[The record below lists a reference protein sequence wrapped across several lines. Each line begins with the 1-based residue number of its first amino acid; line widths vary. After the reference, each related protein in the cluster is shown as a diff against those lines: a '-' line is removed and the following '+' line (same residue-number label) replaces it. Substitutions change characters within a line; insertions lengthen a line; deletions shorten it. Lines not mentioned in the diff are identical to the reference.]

1 VKLLKIEDVMEQ
13 LQISRS
19 TVNRLIKSGQLPYM
33 NIGRSVRFN
42 EKTIEDFCNN
52 LMEATK

>member
-1 VKLLKIEDVMEQ
+1 MEQ

-19 TVNRLIKSGQLPYM
+19 TVNRLIESGQLPYM
-33 NIGRSVRFN
+33 KIGRSVRFN